1 MGIFDINS
9 GSVNCLANEK
19 YIDLPKYFN
28 RGIFISLFLF
38 DILNKLELPILPS
51 LDGD

>member
-1 MGIFDINS
+1 MGMFDINS
-9 GSVNCLANEK
+9 GSVNRLANEK
-19 YIDLPKYFN
+19 YIYQNILIGVYSYL
-28 RGIFISLFLF
+28 SLKF

>member
-1 MGIFDINS
+1 MGMFVINS
-9 GSVNCLANEK
+9 GSVYRLANEK
-19 YIDLPKYFN
+19 YIYQNIFN

-38 DILNKLELPILPS
+38 DILNKLELQILPS